1 MLQMGDEKMAKSV
14 GNIALLGDVL
24 DEAGRDALIWLLA
37 DGHYRQPLAFNRE
50 RLADAA
56 RRVERIREAGR
67 RLVPGESPAALAP
80 HRDAFFDALADDF
93 HTPRALAA
101 LAEWLREANRSEA
114 PVGDAHAREM
124 LGVLGLE
131 NLLDADDAAPAEIV
145 AHGRAPGRPPAR
157 RATSRRPTGCATSCA
172 PRAGRCATALSGP
185 ELVPVG

>member
-1 MLQMGDEKMAKSV
+1 MAKSV

-24 DEAGRDALIWLLA
+24 DDAGREALIWLLA
-37 DGHYRQPLAFNRE
+37 DGHYRQPLAFNGDK
-50 RLADAA
+50 LADAG

-101 LAEWLREANRSEA
+101 LAEWLREANRSDA
-114 PVGDAHAREM
+114 PVGDSHAREM

-131 NLLDADDAAPAEIV
+131 HLLDADDAAPPEIV
-145 AHGRAPGRPPAR
+145 AMAEARAAAR
-157 RATSRRPTGCATSCA
+157 AARDFAEADRLRDELRA
-172 PRAGRCATALSGP
+172 AGWEVRDGASGP
-185 ELVPVG
+185 ALVPVA